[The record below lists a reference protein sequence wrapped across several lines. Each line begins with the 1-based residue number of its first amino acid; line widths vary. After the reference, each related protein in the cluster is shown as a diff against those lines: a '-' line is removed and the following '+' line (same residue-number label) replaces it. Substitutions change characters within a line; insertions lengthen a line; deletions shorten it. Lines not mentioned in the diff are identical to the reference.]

1 VTAGNILEVRDL
13 TKHFPIHAGVFRRV
27 VGQVKAVD
35 GVSFSLREGET
46 LGLVGESGC
55 GKTTLGRCVL
65 RLIEPTSG
73 EVLLQTQRAR
83 VDLAHSS
90 RRELKVMRREAQM
103 IFQDPVSSLD
113 PRMTVGD
120 VVAEPL
126 VIHRLGTP
134 AGRRRMVQEALES
147 VRLSPDMVNRYPH
160 EFSGGQRQRI
170 GLARA
175 LVVKPRLL
183 VCDEPVSALDVS
195 VQAQVL
201 NLLEE
206 LRRGMGLSLL
216 FIAHNLGVV
225 EHISDRV
232 AVMYLGR
239 IVECAPSLD
248 LYRDPLH
255 PYSAALMA
263 SIPRPDPRAKRVPF
277 VLEGSVPDPSA
288 VPPGCAFHERC
299 RYAVERCS
307 VERPP
312 LVRAGSDGSR
322 GDHDVA
328 CHRAAELD
336 LASELPSD
344 AIGWLSRAERGNAG

>member
-1 VTAGNILEVRDL
+1 VKNILEVRDL
-13 TKHFPIHAGVFRRV
+13 TKHFPIHVGLLRRE
-27 VGQVKAVD
+27 VGSVKAVD
-35 GVSFSLREGET
+35 GVSFELREGET

-73 EVLLQTQRAR
+73 SIVLEARAGR
-83 VDLAHSS
+83 ADFAASS
-90 RRELKVMRREAQM
+90 RRELKVLRREAQM

-126 VIHRLGTP
+126 VIHHQGS
-134 AGRRRMVQEALES
+134 AAERRDRVRAALDS

-175 LVVKPRLL
+175 LVLEPRLL

-201 NLLEE
+201 NLLDD
-206 LRRGMGLSLL
+206 LRRRMGLSLL

-239 IVECAPSLD
+239 IVESAAAAD
-248 LYRDPLH
+248 LYRDPRH
-255 PYSAALMA
+255 PYTAALMA
-263 SIPRPDPRAKRVPF
+263 SIPRPDPRAQRAAY
-277 VLEGSVPDPSA
+277 VLEGNVPDPSH

-299 RYAVERCS
+299 RYAVERCR
-307 VERPP
+307 VERPE
-312 LVRAGSDGSR
+312 LRGVDGE
-322 GDHDVA
+322 GTHAAA
-328 CHRAAELD
+328 CHRFAEID
-336 LASELPSD
+336 LTADVPRD
-344 AIGWLSRAERGNAG
+344 DIGWLQRAAEGGSR